1 MKRVVEIRRGRKSA
15 VVEGE
20 DAVQVAAQVEALRLI
35 LHRHLAVVV
44 VGPAAAHLRHPILVG
59 VKVDLVVIGEGAA
72 GVTALPVVVVVTHL
86 AHDQIVVI
94 KSQGPK
100 EEEIE
105 RGIHHLPVKS
115 RRRALPVRVYHDHH
129 LDQAG
134 VTKSLERRNRKTHLE
149 VLVGVYRSLLLEQQ
163 RNKRMRIPHLLKDHL
178 Q

>member
-1 MKRVVEIRRGRKSA
+1 MGIRREKKSA
-15 VVEGE
+15 AVEGE

-35 LHRHLAVVV
+35 LHHLAVVV
-44 VGPAAAHLRHPILVG
+44 GHTAAHLRHPILVG

-86 AHDQIVVI
+86 AHDQIAVT

-105 RGIHHLPVKS
+105 RGIHRLPVKS
-115 RRRALPVRVYHDHH
+115 RRRALPVRVRHDHH
-129 LDQAG
+129 LDQAA
-134 VTKSLERRNRKTHLE
+134 VTKSRKQRSRETNLE
-149 VLVGVYRSLLLEQQ
+149 VLVGVYQSLLLEQQ
-163 RNKRMRIPHLLKDHL
+163 RIKRMRIPHLLNDHL